1 MAEQP
6 TFDELIEQARTLPEA
21 ERVRELC
28 ALVCNAQ
35 AQAFSSRGGRG
46 VIRADG
52 ALACA
57 RAIRVSEGADKLEAR
72 IRRIV
77 ERSGDA

>member
-1 MAEQP
+1 MMAEQP

-28 ALVCNAQ
+28 ALVCNAESQ
-35 AQAFSSRGGRG
+35 AFWRRGARGKSDGSIACAQA
-46 VIRADG
+46 IRMSGD
-52 ALACA
+52 
-57 RAIRVSEGADKLEAR
+57 VEGLEAT

-77 ERSGDA
+77 SRFEDA